1 MEIVGTLSCLVRDF
15 LFVEECEVVRI
26 LLHQDVIG
34 DHSAQGVTDD
44 RDLAEEHRVILREL
58 PESFVGLR
66 DHTLPDL
73 LIKVRRHVGK
83 EVGYVVV
90 NESRV
95 SLSLAPVETLANLF
109 SISDRTPV
117 KHGRREFVL

>member
-1 MEIVGTLSCLVRDF
+1 MGTLSCLVRDF

-109 SISDRTPV
+109 SVSDRTPV